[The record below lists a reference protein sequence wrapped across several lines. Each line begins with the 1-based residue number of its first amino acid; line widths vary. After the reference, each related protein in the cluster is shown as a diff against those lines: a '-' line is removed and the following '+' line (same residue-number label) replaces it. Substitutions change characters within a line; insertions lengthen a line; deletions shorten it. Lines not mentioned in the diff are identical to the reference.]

1 MLVCAAAVAVLF
13 SGKALAQEVPALADI
28 TDPAEKERVSAL
40 IEGAKQEGAFEW
52 IGVFSEPKQGQAIQ
66 EAFKTYY
73 GLTDL
78 RTEYSYVGTGELIT
92 RVGQLL
98 KADRNNFD
106 IVWTSS
112 WDWYKDL
119 LAAGELMKYESPYYK
134 EYTLSNEAGMS
145 EPGYWVS
152 DAYAQSPMFNTKAL
166 ADRGI
171 TDIDGS
177 SWAQLTDPRL
187 KGLVALPDP
196 LTSTST
202 AQAFIGLLKVM
213 GDEWL
218 TAMAKNEPVLRAKS
232 SQGRAWLASGEF
244 PVTFGYSKDA
254 ATLKADN
261 VPVKLA
267 YPKEGIVLLPYA
279 PVILT
284 KAPHPNVA
292 KLFIDFVRSAK
303 GAQAVMD
310 SGTVMFFGRPGVK
323 APDAEIIPGWEN
335 VKLIPIDWNTEVS
348 GDAIKALRE
357 KVKAAG
363 IQ

>member
-1 MLVCAAAVAVLF
+1 MLVCAAAVAALF
-13 SGKALAQEVPALADI
+13 SGKTLAQEVPALADI

-40 IEGAKQEGAFEW
+40 IDGAKKEGSFEW
-52 IGVFSEPKQGQAIQ
+52 IGVFSEPAQGKTIGD
-66 EAFKTYY
+66 AFKAYY

-78 RTEYSYVGTGELIT
+78 KIEYSFVATGELIT

-106 IVWTSS
+106 LVWTSS

-119 LAAGELMKYESPYYK
+119 LKAGELMKYESPYYK

-152 DAYAQSPMFNTKAL
+152 DAYAQSPMFNTKVL
-166 ADRGI
+166 ADKGI
-171 TDIDGS
+171 TGFDGS
-177 SWAQLTDPRL
+177 SWAQLTDPQL

-196 LTSTST
+196 VTSAST

-213 GDEWL
+213 GDGWL
-218 TAMAKNEPVLRAKS
+218 TDMAKNEPVLRTKS
-232 SQGRAWLASGEF
+232 TQGRAWVASGEF
-244 PVTFGYSKDA
+244 PITFGYSKDA
-254 ATLKADN
+254 IALKADN
-261 VPVKLA
+261 VPVKLS

-279 PVILT
+279 PVVLT

-292 KLFIDFVRSAK
+292 KLFIDYVRSAK

-310 SGTVMFFGRPGVK
+310 AGTVMFFGRPGVK
-323 APDAEIIPGWEN
+323 SSDPEVMPGWEN
-335 VKLIPIDWNTEVS
+335 VKVVPIDWNTEV
-348 GDAIKALRE
+348 GADAIKALRE

-363 IQ
+363 IK